1 MTSVFCLKTVKM
13 RYLFLLFIFLLHVQL
28 IAIDSRLFLKKLYE
42 PTPQW
47 MSEQIE
53 HNLQPFKEELSR
65 QSLDKFF
72 DEYAYG
78 MGLVRIRVV
87 QGQMFI
93 EGSDRN
99 IRDWY
104 AEKFL
109 IPLKEMHEI
118 SPLPDI
124 DFIFTHFDVP
134 YRYYQRLVGDSL
146 PGFKYALFC
155 RAKDRFDDRIILMP
169 DMYALNGYE
178 RGSDKARILSG
189 RERMRSHWKS
199 KRKVVF
205 FRGADN
211 GVFDR
216 VNWRSCARPAL
227 VALSLKYPDLIDARF
242 SSLIGWDKD
251 SSIRDLMIKEGM
263 LGRHVPLEDF
273 SVYRYLIDV
282 DGHTANTPRTALFL
296 YSGSVLFK
304 QTTDNILWFYS
315 QLKPYVHYIPVAKDL
330 SDIITQIKWA
340 KDHDEECKE
349 MVGRAYDLAEEVLRL
364 ESVYLYFYRLLEA
377 YSEKQKNYY

>member
-1 MTSVFCLKTVKM
+1 MISVFFLKILQM
-13 RYLFLLFIFLLHVQL
+13 RYLFLLFVFLLHVQL
-28 IAIDSRLFLKKLYE
+28 IAIDSRLFLKKLHE
-42 PTPQW
+42 PTPHW

-53 HNLQPFKEELSR
+53 RNLQPFEEELSR
-65 QSLDKFF
+65 QNLDRFF
-72 DEYAYG
+72 EEYAYG

-109 IPLKEMHEI
+109 IPLKEMHKI
-118 SPLPDI
+118 SPLPDV

-134 YRYYQRLVGDSL
+134 YYYYKRLVGESF
-146 PGFKYALFC
+146 PGGKYALFC
-155 RAKDRFDDRIILMP
+155 RAKDQFDDRIILMP
-169 DMYALNGYE
+169 DMYALNEY
-178 RGSDKARILSG
+178 GSDKFQILSG
-189 RERMRSHWKS
+189 RERMRNHWKS
-199 KRKVVF
+199 KRQVVF

-216 VNWRSCARPAL
+216 VNWRSCSRPAL

-242 SSLIGWDKD
+242 THLVEWQDKD

-263 LGRHVPLEDF
+263 LGERVPLREF
-273 SVYRYLIDV
+273 SIYRYLIDV

-330 SDIITQIKWA
+330 SDIFTQIKWA

-349 MVGRAYDLAEEVLRL
+349 MVDRAYNLAEKVLRL

-377 YSEKQKNYY
+377 YSKKQKNYY

>member
-1 MTSVFCLKTVKM
+1 MVSVFCLKILKVH
-13 RYLFLLFIFLLHVQL
+13 YLFLLFVFLLHVQL
-28 IAIDSRLFLKKLYE
+28 IAIDSRRFLKKLQE

-65 QSLDKFF
+65 QNLDRFF
-72 DEYAYG
+72 GEYAYG
-78 MGLVRIRVV
+78 MGLVRVRVV

-99 IRDWY
+99 IKDWY
-104 AEKFL
+104 AGKFL
-109 IPLKEMHEI
+109 VPLQEIHEI

-134 YRYYQRLVGDSL
+134 YYYYQRLVGGSL
-146 PGFKYALFC
+146 PGFNYALFC
-155 RAKDRFDDRIILMP
+155 RAKDRFDNRIILMP
-169 DMYALNGYE
+169 DMYALNEY
-178 RGSDKARILSG
+178 GSDKLQILSG
-189 RERMRSHWKS
+189 REKMRNHWNS
-199 KRKVVF
+199 KRQVVF

-216 VNWRSCARPAL
+216 INWRSCARPAL

-242 SSLIGWDKD
+242 TSLVGWNDKD
-251 SSIRDLMIKEGM
+251 SSIQDLMRKEGM
-263 LGRHVPLEDF
+263 LGEYVSLEDF
-273 SVYRYLIDV
+273 SLYRYLIDV

-315 QLKPYVHYIPVAKDL
+315 QLKPYIHYVPIAKDL
-330 SDIITQIKWA
+330 SDIITQIQWA
-340 KDHDEECKE
+340 KDHDEECKK
-349 MVGRAYDLAEEVLRL
+349 MVDCAYDLAEEVLRQ

-377 YSEKQKNYY
+377 YSKKQKNYY